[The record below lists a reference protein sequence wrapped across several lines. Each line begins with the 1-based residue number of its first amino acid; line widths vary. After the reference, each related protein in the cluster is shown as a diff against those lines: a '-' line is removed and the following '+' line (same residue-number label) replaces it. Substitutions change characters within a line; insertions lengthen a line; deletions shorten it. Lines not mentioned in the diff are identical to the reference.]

1 MISTYLIRL
10 ETYEFHSQT
19 MTLDELKSS
28 VRTVPD
34 WPEPGVRFR
43 DVTPLFEIPECFS
56 TIVDAFCEHY
66 RELGVDRIAGVD
78 ARGFVIGGAVANKM
92 NLPFVLVRKKGKLP
106 FETVS
111 EDYSLEYGKAT
122 IEVHTDSA
130 SEGERIAIVD
140 DLIATGG
147 TLLAASKLFKR
158 LGASV
163 VEVSAVID
171 LPELGGSKMLEDAGL
186 KVMSL
191 IQFSETE

>member
-1 MISTYLIRL
+1 
-10 ETYEFHSQT
+10 
-19 MTLDELKSS
+19 MTLEELKSN
-28 VRTVPD
+28 VRTVVD

-43 DVTPLFEIPECFS
+43 DVTPLFEQPDCFS

-66 RELGVDRIAGVD
+66 HHLGVDRIAGVD

-130 SEGERIAIVD
+130 SKGERIAIVD

-147 TLLAASKLFKR
+147 TLLAASKLFQR
-158 LGASV
+158 LGATV
-163 VEVSAVID
+163 IEVSAVID
-171 LPELGGSKMLEDAGL
+171 LPELGGSKLLGESGL
-186 KVMSL
+186 QVKSL
-191 IQFSETE
+191 IEFSETE

>member
-1 MISTYLIRL
+1 
-10 ETYEFHSQT
+10 
-19 MTLDELKSS
+19 MTLEELKSH
-28 VRTVPD
+28 VRTVVD

-43 DVTPLFEIPECFS
+43 DVTPLFETPECFS
-56 TIVDAFCEHY
+56 TIVDLFAEHY
-66 RELGVDRIAGVD
+66 QNLGVDRIAGVD

-92 NLPFVLVRKKGKLP
+92 ELPFVLVRKKGKLP

-111 EDYSLEYGKAT
+111 EDYTLEYGTAT

-130 SEGERIAIVD
+130 AEGERIAIVD

-158 LGASV
+158 LGATV

-171 LPELGGSKMLEDAGL
+171 LPELGGSKLLEDSGL
-186 KVMSL
+186 QVKSL
-191 IQFSETE
+191 IEFTETE